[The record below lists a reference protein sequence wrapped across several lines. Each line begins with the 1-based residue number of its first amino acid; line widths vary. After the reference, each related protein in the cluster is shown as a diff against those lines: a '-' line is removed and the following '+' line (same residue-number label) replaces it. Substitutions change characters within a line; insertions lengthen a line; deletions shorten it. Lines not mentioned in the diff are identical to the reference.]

1 MKFHEQVLLSIANG
15 ERCFS
20 ADIGCDDGS
29 SLNHDDKGSWDLT
42 FQEAIRYIE
51 DNYSYYLRKFGRE
64 EPILT
69 SVCDEMGEPIVVYN
83 GKKWEL
89 WK

>member
-1 MKFHEQVLLSIANG
+1 MKFHEQVLLDIANG

-20 ADIGCDDGS
+20 ADIGSDDGS

-51 DNYSYYLRKFGRE
+51 DNFSYFFRKYGKDNA
-64 EPILT
+64 ILA
-69 SVCDEMGEPIVVYN
+69 SVCNEMGEPIVTYN

-89 WK
+89 W

>member
-1 MKFHEQVLLSIANG
+1 MKFHEQVLLNIANS

-29 SLNHDDKGSWDLT
+29 SLNNNDKDSWDLT

-51 DNYSYYLRKFGRE
+51 ENYPFYVRKYGKD
-64 EPILT
+64 EPILA
-69 SVCDEMGEPIVVYN
+69 SVCDDTGEPIVTYN
-83 GKKWEL
+83 GKKWSI
-89 WK
+89 W